1 MKNKIQS
8 FVLFL
13 SLFFITFLQ
22 TSTHAQTDQGSI
34 LINGRT
40 NLTFE
45 FGDDAPLEIGVLGGY
60 FFADNLVGGLDINYV
75 KRESFSFTIIRPFV
89 RYYLFKRLFF
99 GTGLRYEIETIQN
112 APNPDPEFSWDL
124 EVGGLIMISDQVG
137 IEPTLRVPIPRES
150 NVSLIIGF
158 SLFF

>member
-1 MKNKIQS
+1 MKYTIYT
-8 FVLFL
+8 FVLTLVFSL
-13 SLFFITFLQ
+13 STFAL
-22 TSTHAQTDQGSI
+22 SHAQTDQGSV

-45 FGDDAPLEIGVLGGY
+45 FGDDAPLEVGLLGGY
-60 FFADNLVGGLDINYV
+60 FFADNLVGGLDINYL

-112 APNPDPEFSWDL
+112 ASNPDPEFSWDL
-124 EVGGLIMISDQVG
+124 ELGGLIMLTDQVG

-158 SLFF
+158 SFFF

>member
-1 MKNKIQS
+1 MNCKIGS
-8 FVLFL
+8 IALFL
-13 SLFFITFLQ
+13 SFFFITVVNNFVQ
-22 TSTHAQTDQGSI
+22 AQTDQGSI

-45 FGDDAPLEIGVLGGY
+45 FADDAPLEVGILGGY

-75 KRESFSFTIIRPFV
+75 KRDAFSFAIIRPFV

-124 EVGGLIMISDQVG
+124 ELGGLIMISDQVG